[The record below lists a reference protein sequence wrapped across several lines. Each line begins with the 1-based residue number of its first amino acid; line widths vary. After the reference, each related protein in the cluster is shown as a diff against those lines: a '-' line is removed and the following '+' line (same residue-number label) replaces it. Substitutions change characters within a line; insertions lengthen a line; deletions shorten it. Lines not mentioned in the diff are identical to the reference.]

1 MSLLKGLTHAVIFFN
16 TVEGSKSTGVSAMM
30 KLCFGDDH
38 DAIAQVLYSTPAG
51 SKTPVW
57 VLPSRTN
64 RLGTVTTESF
74 PIFTGGVGEEIMAA
88 VGRAA
93 DRIKKANI
101 EGKLAGRAF
110 RVTKT
115 TVEEIKPET
124 KPVEAAG
131 K

>member
-1 MSLLKGLTHAVIFFN
+1 MGLFNRLSHAVVFFN
-16 TVEGSKSTGVSAMM
+16 SIAEAKRTGNYAMM
-30 KLCFGDDH
+30 KLCFGSDDN
-38 DAIAQVLYSTPAG
+38 AISQILYSTPAG

-57 VLPSRTN
+57 VLPTRFSE
-64 RLGTVTTESF
+64 GTSF
-74 PIFTGGVGEEIMAA
+74 PICTGEMAEEILAH

-110 RVTKT
+110 RVTKDK
-115 TVEEIKPET
+115 VEEIKQ
-124 KPVEAAG
+124 EAAPG